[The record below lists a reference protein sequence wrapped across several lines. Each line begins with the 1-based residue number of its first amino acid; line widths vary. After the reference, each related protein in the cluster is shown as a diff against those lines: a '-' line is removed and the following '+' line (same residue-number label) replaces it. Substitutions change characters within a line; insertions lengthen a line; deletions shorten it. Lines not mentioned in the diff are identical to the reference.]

1 MLAAVYLYLS
11 RTLDTSDDPTYE
23 DDNISV
29 RPRRPSF
36 TTNDEESQDES
47 DDASVDAMPG
57 SSS

>member
-1 MLAAVYLYLS
+1 MLTAVYLYLS
-11 RTLDTSDDPTYE
+11 RTLHTSDDPTYE

-29 RPRRPSF
+29 RPRRPSL
-36 TTNDEESQDES
+36 TTNDEEAQDEI